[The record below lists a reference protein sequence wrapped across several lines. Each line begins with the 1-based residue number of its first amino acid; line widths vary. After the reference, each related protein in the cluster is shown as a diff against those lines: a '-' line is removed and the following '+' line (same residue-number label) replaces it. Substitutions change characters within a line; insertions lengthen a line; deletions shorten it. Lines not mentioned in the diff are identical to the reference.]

1 MRDQLSVRAQG
12 NPELET
18 PTLLDS
24 LETGPANGSRGVD
37 DRTAEIL
44 GRIANPGNNGIEN
57 GQKTTTV
64 RICTEADRLAHRIN
78 EHLANHH

>member
-1 MRDQLSVRAQG
+1 MRDQLSVRTQG

-18 PTLLDS
+18 PTLSDS

-44 GRIANPGNNGIEN
+44 G
-57 GQKTTTV
+57 
-64 RICTEADRLAHRIN
+64 
-78 EHLANHH
+78 

>member
-1 MRDQLSVRAQG
+1 MRDQLSVRTQG

-18 PTLLDS
+18 PTLSDS

-44 GRIANPGNNGIEN
+44 GQLTAREGHP
-57 GQKTTTV
+57 
-64 RICTEADRLAHRIN
+64 L
-78 EHLANHH
+78 LANTYEPRIPICDEAARQRARFIGHFRD